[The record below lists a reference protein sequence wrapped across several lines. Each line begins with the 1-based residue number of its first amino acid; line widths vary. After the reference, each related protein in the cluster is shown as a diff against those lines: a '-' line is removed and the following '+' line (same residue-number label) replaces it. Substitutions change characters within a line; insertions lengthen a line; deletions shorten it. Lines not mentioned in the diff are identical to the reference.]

1 MSTLINIQLS
11 NKFKATNIIKT
22 DKLIWP
28 IHISLLFKEGKIV
41 KLIIAEKPELGRAIA
56 QALKLDSPERNGV
69 ISDGDYTV
77 IWAYGHLMNLK
88 QPEQYDEKY
97 ATWSLDDLPIF
108 FEHWQLVPSEGKQSR
123 LQQIKSLVAQ
133 AGEIIHAGDPDD
145 EGQFLIDEILDYSH
159 NTKPVYR
166 VLINDNTPA
175 EIQKSFR
182 QLQSNNKFTSIG
194 KAAYARAVSD
204 LIVGVNYSRLFGLS
218 LNVKGLSVG
227 RVQTPTLGLVVNRDY
242 QIEHHVQQNYYELTA
257 SLQAEQKTLELA
269 FKPSAELIGDEK
281 YITERSVLEKVQAS
295 LPATSSATVTK
306 KKALAKP
313 PLPFNL
319 VKLQA
324 HMNQK
329 YNISVSRTLEIT
341 QTLRDTY
348 KAITYNRSDCQ
359 YLKEEHFA
367 EAPRVVGKVLSRLQL
382 DIPVDYS
389 IKSDCFND
397 ENVTAHHAIIPTD
410 SDFQI
415 TSLQGDVRLVYIEIA
430 KRYII
435 QFLPPVELQITRIN
449 DPVPGGT
456 LEAESAEVLQQGFG
470 QYYPVKEWK
479 QTNLSN
485 LAAGTY
491 SCNLIESQI
500 LEKKT
505 TPPKRYTQAAL
516 ITDMTCISKYVDDPK
531 IKQILKDK
539 DKGKKGENGSIGTP
553 ATRDKI
559 IEKLIKR
566 GYLQDDGKHLISTPL
581 GRDFYSM
588 LPDDIK
594 KADMTALWWTIQEDI
609 KSGHATAEDMAHSVL
624 GAFTTHL
631 KEDFSSAHVSRQPA
645 EREMIGKCPIC
656 GKPVF
661 ENKSAF
667 GCSGYKEG
675 CKFALW
681 KENKYFLAFGKTI
694 TKATAKKLLS
704 AKHRCLVTGI
714 KKKNGTGTYDAY
726 FNMTVKNGYPNFEME
741 FAHKKEPKTK

>member
-1 MSTLINIQLS
+1 M
-11 NKFKATNIIKT
+11 
-22 DKLIWP
+22 
-28 IHISLLFKEGKIV
+28 

-56 QALKLDSPERNGV
+56 QALNLNSPERNGV

-88 QPEQYDEKY
+88 QPEQYNEKY
-97 ATWSLDDLPIF
+97 STWNLNDLPIF
-108 FEHWQLVPSEGKQSR
+108 FDHWQLVPSEGKQSR

-133 AGEIIHAGDPDD
+133 ADEIIHAGDPDD

-182 QLQSNNKFTSIG
+182 QLQPNNKFTAIG

-218 LNVKGLSVG
+218 LKVKGLSVG

-242 QIEHHVQQNYYELTA
+242 QIEHHVQQNYYELA
-257 SLQAEQKTLELA
+257 AHLQAEQENLELA

-281 YITERSVLEKVQAS
+281 YITDRSVLEKVQAS
-295 LPATSSATVTK
+295 LPASSSSTITK
-306 KKALAKP
+306 RKALAKP

-324 HMNQK
+324 YMNQK

-367 EAPRVVGKVLSRLQL
+367 EAPRVVGKVLGRLQL
-382 DIPVDYS
+382 DMPVDYS

-410 SDFQI
+410 SDFDI
-415 TSLQGDVRLVYIEIA
+415 NSLQGDVRQVYMEIA
-430 KRYII
+430 KRYVI
-435 QFLPPVELQITRIN
+435 QFLPPVELLITRII
-449 DPVPGGT
+449 DPVSGGT
-456 LEAESAEVLQQGFG
+456 LEAESTEVIQQGFS
-470 QYYPVKEWK
+470 QYYPVKEWR
-479 QTNLSN
+479 QSNLSH
-485 LAAGTY
+485 LTAGTY
-491 SCNLIESQI
+491 SCNLLDSQI
-500 LEKKT
+500 VEKKT
-505 TPPKRYTQAAL
+505 TPPKRYTQATL
-516 ITDMTCISKYVDDPK
+516 ITDMTSISKYVDDPK
-531 IKQILKDK
+531 IKRILKDK

-559 IEKLIKR
+559 IETLIKR
-566 GYLQDDGKHLISTPL
+566 GYLLDDGKHLVSSQL
-581 GRDFYSM
+581 GRNFYNL

-594 KADMTALWWTIQEDI
+594 KADLTALWWSIQEDI
-609 KSGHATAEDMAHSVL
+609 KSGQATAEDMALSVL
-624 GAFTTHL
+624 QAFKVHL
-631 KEDFSSAHVSRQPA
+631 QTDYSSAHVSRQPA
-645 EREMIGKCPIC
+645 EREEIGNCPLC

-681 KENKYFLAFGKTI
+681 KESKYFSAFGKAI
-694 TKATAKKLLS
+694 TKANAKGLLS

-726 FNMTVKNGYPNFEME
+726 FIMSMKNGYPSFELE
-741 FAHKKEPKTK
+741 FAHKKETKKK